1 MKHSILAF
9 LFVVMAKSSAYAEDA
24 VGPSPQQSLIQTLV
38 MVGIA
43 ALFFYIILWRP
54 EQKRRKLMEDQR
66 KSMKKG
72 DKVTAMGIVGIVSK
86 IDENTVT
93 LKNPDGSK
101 IEVLK
106 AAITD
111 VQAGTGSED
120 KSDLPK

>member
-1 MKHSILAF
+1 MKKPLLAS
-9 LFVVMAKSSAYAEDA
+9 LFFFIVQAGSAFADDTA
-24 VGPSPQQSLIQTLV
+24 APSPQQSLMQTLF

-66 KSMKKG
+66 KVMKKG

-93 LKNPDGSK
+93 LRNPDGSK

-111 VQAGTGSED
+111 VQAGTDEE
-120 KSDLPK
+120 KKE

>member
-1 MKHSILAF
+1 MKKFIMPALFILQAQAAF
-9 LFVVMAKSSAYAEDA
+9 AED
-24 VGPSPQQSLIQTLV
+24 VGPTPGQSLMQTLV
-38 MVGIA
+38 MVGVA

-54 EQKRRKLMEDQR
+54 EQKRRKIMEDQR
-66 KSMKKG
+66 KAMKKG

-93 LKNPDGSK
+93 LRNPDGSK

-111 VQAGTGSED
+111 VQAGSGADED
-120 KSDLPK
+120 KS